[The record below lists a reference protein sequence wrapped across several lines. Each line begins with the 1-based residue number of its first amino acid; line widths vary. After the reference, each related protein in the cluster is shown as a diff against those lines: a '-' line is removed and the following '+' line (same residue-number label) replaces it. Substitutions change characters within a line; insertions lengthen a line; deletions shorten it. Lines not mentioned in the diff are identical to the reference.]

1 MNTRESGFT
10 ILELLIAVAISTI
23 LSTVLLAFTLTYVAD
38 VFRSRSAAE
47 LAVESHF
54 VLRTMVEDIRL
65 ADGIDT
71 INDITDD
78 NAPEDG
84 WTTSDAANQLIINSP
99 ATTIDK
105 AIIYDSET
113 GYPYRNQ
120 FIYFILGSNLYK
132 RVLSNSNA
140 DGNSAVTSCPQ
151 AAASSSCPADK
162 NYTSNIENITL
173 EFYDIDNAVTTDPTM
188 ARSVKVGL
196 VMSRRSFGKTVTLN
210 NSIQTT
216 LRNY

>member
-1 MNTRESGFT
+1 MKIRESGFT

-84 WTTSDAANQLIINSP
+84 WTTSDANNQLIINSP
-99 ATTIDK
+99 AVTVDK
-105 AIIYDSET
+105 DIIYDSET

-120 FIYFILGSNLYK
+120 LIYFISGNNLYK
-132 RVLSNSNA
+132 RVLGNTAA
-140 DGNSAVTSCPQ
+140 DGNSLTTSCPQ
-151 AAASSSCPADK
+151 ASASSTCPADK
-162 NYTSNIENITL
+162 NYTSNIDNLTF
-173 EFYDIDNAVTTDPTM
+173 EFYDIDNTITSDPTL